1 MVTATDSTGVAAVDS
16 IVVWS
21 VAAVAI
27 AAGLALVWR
36 AGRALLR
43 VLRRLDEIAE
53 DWQGAP
59 ARPGVPARP
68 GLLER
73 VTAIEERTACMA
85 ECQDEM
91 SRRVARI
98 EYEMQP
104 NDGASFRD
112 AMNRVD
118 ARTARLSPGDG
129 G

>member
-1 MVTATDSTGVAAVDS
+1 MVTATETTGVGAVDS
-16 IVVWS
+16 LVVWS

-53 DWQGAP
+53 DWQGTP

-73 VTAIEERTACMA
+73 VTSIEESQACMA
-85 ECQDEM
+85 DCLDGIG
-91 SRRVARI
+91 RRVVRI
-98 EYEMQP
+98 EYEMHP

-118 ARTARLSPGDG
+118 ARTARLSPGG
-129 G
+129 GE